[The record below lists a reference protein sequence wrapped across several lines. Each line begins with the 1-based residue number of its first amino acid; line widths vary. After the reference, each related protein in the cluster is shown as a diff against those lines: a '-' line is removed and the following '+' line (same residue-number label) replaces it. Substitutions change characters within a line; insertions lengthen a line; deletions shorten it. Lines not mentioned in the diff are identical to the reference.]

1 MRDPS
6 SPQKPIQGECV
17 YQAQPLIRGAPR
29 LKTLSFYLVSKLT
42 YHVITAE
49 VVPVKGKSTEA
60 AMELQRL
67 GFQVL
72 HIGESVTI
80 GAEQEK
86 FEETFEVELVKTS
99 KEVFPGLGA
108 DAEKTFLKP
117 DGPVVL
123 PEKLKTLVEAVHF
136 QEPPDLF
143 V

>member
-1 MRDPS
+1 M
-6 SPQKPIQGECV
+6 
-17 YQAQPLIRGAPR
+17 
-29 LKTLSFYLVSKLT
+29 
-42 YHVITAE
+42 ITAE